1 MSSSLRTSRRSQS
14 KSKSL
19 QYYTPKT
26 SPEKTR
32 TRTTPRKFGTPTS
45 KQISEAEKILNNP
58 NKVNTSKQR
67 REIEERIKKEEEEKK
82 RKEEEKYEKE
92 KNAYLLKKGF
102 DTTDFF
108 KNLLGIK
115 RKTRGGRKIKSNKQ
129 KTRKLKN

>member
-1 MSSSLRTSRRSQS
+1 MSRTSLRSQ
-14 KSKSL
+14 SKSL

-58 NKVNTSKQR
+58 KVNTSKQR
-67 REIEERIKKEEEEKK
+67 REIEDRIKKEEEEKK
-82 RKEEEKYEKE
+82 GKEEEKYKKQKEEKI
-92 KNAYLLKKGF
+92 LKEGF
-102 DTTDFF
+102 NRNIF

-115 RKTRGGRKIKSNKQ
+115 QKTRGGRKIKSNKQ

>member
-58 NKVNTSKQR
+58 KVNTSKQR

-92 KNAYLLKKGF
+92 KNEYFLKEGS
-102 DTTDFF
+102 
-108 KNLLGIK
+108 NINIIK
-115 RKTRGGRKIKSNKQ
+115 RILNINQKTRGGRKIKSIKQ